1 MCGIAVSFNFHNRA
15 VPMPLDRLRHRGPD
29 GQGEWRSPDGRA
41 WLGHVR
47 LAILDLSPSGAQPM
61 LDDETGN
68 VIVFNGEIYNHLAL
82 RRELGAR
89 QPVWRG
95 SSDTETLL
103 AAYRI
108 WGVKMLE
115 RLKGT
120 FAFAIYD
127 GRRNGLFLARD
138 RLGIKPL
145 YLYRTGDA
153 VYAASE
159 IRALPLRRPVAT
171 DA

>member
-1 MCGIAVSFNFHNRA
+1 
-15 VPMPLDRLRHRGPD
+15 
-29 GQGEWRSPDGRA
+29 
-41 WLGHVR
+41 
-47 LAILDLSPSGAQPM
+47 
-61 LDDETGN
+61 
-68 VIVFNGEIYNHLAL
+68 
-82 RRELGAR
+82 
-89 QPVWRG
+89 
-95 SSDTETLL
+95 
-103 AAYRI
+103 
-108 WGVKMLE
+108 MLE

-171 DA
+171 DAERLAGYLQWGLSRGEFDFPEIEVLRRDIPCSSRPKHAGPARYWPAPVPFEPPP